1 MTTLPTSSAIE
12 LEQVLQ
18 GVDKL
23 DTPEL
28 ERFLAQVSVLVARR
42 KAPSIPQR
50 EAELLQ
56 QVNQPLLTT
65 QAQHQYQ
72 QLSQKA
78 KAGTLTPAENQTL
91 LTLVDELEQADAER
105 MKALFELAQLRKV
118 SLDTL
123 MQQLGIQTPKPHV

>member
-1 MTTLPTSSAIE
+1 MTTLHINSAIE

-28 ERFLAQVSVLVARR
+28 ERFLAQVSVLLARR

-56 QVNQPLLTT
+56 QINQPILTT
-65 QAQHQYQ
+65 QAQNQYQ
-72 QLSQKA
+72 QLSQQA
-78 KAGTLTPAENQTL
+78 TVGTLTDAENQTL

-118 SLDTL
+118 PLDTL